1 MDSSNK
7 YNYNQEFATDSY
19 YFSDISFHKLMQKR
33 INNVL
38 LVCSTYDAFMLEEDG
53 RINEKIFLEIYIAQ
67 SSLSTAVFSGRLF

>member
-38 LVCSTYDAFMLEEDG
+38 LVLQYL
-53 RINEKIFLEIYIAQ
+53 
-67 SSLSTAVFSGRLF
+67 